1 MQLRNKTRQRKNVY
15 DGENAI
21 PQVAKPTAQKKKKNH
36 RTVVPFVTP
45 TYRKTPEINPTSKGR
60 G

>member
-21 PQVAKPTAQKKKKNH
+21 PQVAKPTAQKKKKKPPNCGAFCH
-36 RTVVPFVTP
+36 AN
-45 TYRKTPEINPTSKGR
+45 IS
-60 G
+60 